1 MAIPPNS
8 MLVVFCILGLGL
20 FFCMLMIVSAI
31 RIVPEN
37 IRLSVFRFGRYI
49 GDRGPG
55 LVLLMPF
62 GIDRAIRVDVSDQVQ
77 RAQAQQQIWGVIG
90 ETQTLVHTDGHVE
103 ISSQVWSAIS
113 REPLPAGTKVR
124 VVKVVLE
131 VEKLSA

>member
-1 MAIPPNS
+1 MAIPPDS
-8 MLVVFCILGLGL
+8 MLVFYCIFGFGLLGLIV
-20 FFCMLMIVSAI
+20 MLLKSI